1 MEHCGYLQ
9 IVEQNFDE
17 KVQMYM
23 KGDKEN
29 LAKMLVAGDKYYP
42 PITPNSFD
50 IFMKLDKYELAEL
63 LTVRD
68 KYDAATNPNSMEY
81 YKYFEKTNS
90 ETNESTTI
98 TYSNTTIE

>member
-1 MEHCGYLQ
+1 MEHSAYLQ
-9 IVEQNFDE
+9 IVEQSFDE
-17 KVQMYM
+17 KVEMYM
-23 KGDKEN
+23 QGDKET
-29 LAKMLVAGDKYYP
+29 LAKMLVEGNKYYP
-42 PITPNSFD
+42 PITPNSLD

-81 YKYFEKTNS
+81 YKYFEKTNTKTD
-90 ETNESTTI
+90 EATTT

>member
-1 MEHCGYLQ
+1 MDCNYLQ
-9 IVEQNFDE
+9 IVEQTFDE
-17 KVQMYM
+17 KLEMYM
-23 KGDKEN
+23 KSDKET
-29 LAKMLVAGDKYYP
+29 LANMLVAGNKYYP
-42 PITPNSFD
+42 TIEPNSFD
-50 IFMKLDKYELAEL
+50 IFMKLDKHELAEL

-90 ETNESTTI
+90 ETNESTSI

>member
-1 MEHCGYLQ
+1 MRVLGGVDLRVVFVRGVVGLERYARAVPLAG
-9 IVEQNFDE
+9 VD
-17 KVQMYM
+17 VG
-23 KGDKEN
+23 GDFE
-29 LAKMLVAGDKYYP
+29 GD
-42 PITPNSFD
+42 
-50 IFMKLDKYELAEL
+50 AEL

-81 YKYFEKTNS
+81 YKYFEKTNP